1 MITFILLLIGLV
13 VTYLGIAFAV
23 AKLFWAYG
31 KDPIS
36 SDNIEDRSDAV
47 LLGLIWPLSV
57 LCFIATHSLKGV
69 GNVFNAI
76 TNFMEKKL

>member
-1 MITFILLLIGLV
+1 MITFILVLIGLV
-13 VTYLGIAFAV
+13 VTYFGIAFSV
-23 AKLFWAYG
+23 AKLFWMYG
-31 KDPIS
+31 RDPIF
-36 SDNIEDRSDAV
+36 DYIDDRSDAV

-76 TNFMEKKL
+76 TSFMEKKL

>member
-1 MITFILLLIGLV
+1 MITFILFLVGLV
-13 VTYLGIAFAV
+13 VYFGIAFAV

-36 SDNIEDRSDAV
+36 DNIVDRSDAV

-76 TNFMEKKL
+76 TSFMEKKL

>member
-1 MITFILLLIGLV
+1 MITFILFLVGLV
-13 VTYLGIAFAV
+13 VYFGIAFAV

-36 SDNIEDRSDAV
+36 DNIVDRSDAV

-57 LCFIATHSLKGV
+57 LCFISTHSLKGV
-69 GNVFNAI
+69 GTVFNAI
-76 TNFMEKKL
+76 TSFMEKKL

>member
-1 MITFILLLIGLV
+1 MITFILFLVRLV
-13 VTYLGIAFAV
+13 VYFGIAFAV

-36 SDNIEDRSDAV
+36 DNIVDISDAV

-76 TNFMEKKL
+76 TSFMEKKL

>member
-1 MITFILLLIGLV
+1 MITFILFLVGLV
-13 VTYLGIAFAV
+13 VVYFGIAFAV

-31 KDPIS
+31 KDPI

-57 LCFIATHSLKGV
+57 LCFIGTHSLKGV

-76 TNFMEKKL
+76 TSFMGKKL

>member
-1 MITFILLLIGLV
+1 MITFILFLIGLV
-13 VTYLGIAFAV
+13 VTYFGIAFVV

-36 SDNIEDRSDAV
+36 DNIVDRSDAV

-57 LCFIATHSLKGV
+57 LCFIATHSLKGI

-76 TNFMEKKL
+76 TSFMEKKL